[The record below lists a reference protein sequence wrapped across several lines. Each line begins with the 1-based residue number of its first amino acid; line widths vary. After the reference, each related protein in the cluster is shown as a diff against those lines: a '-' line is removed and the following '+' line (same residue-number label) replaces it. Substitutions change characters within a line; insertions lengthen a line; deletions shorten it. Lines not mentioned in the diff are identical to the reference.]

1 MRILITFLFVF
12 CGVRSLQADPIKMV
26 CDFVEAPNEVSLI
39 INEETKNVNLKI
51 NNIKSYSLKII
62 ESNPYYVKARS
73 SDIIFSYQRE
83 AKTLI
88 LALANRNDSDE
99 LGAEYFTGS
108 CS

>member
-1 MRILITFLFVF
+1 MQNLIAFLLIFSWT
-12 CGVRSLQADPIKMV
+12 VRLEAEQNKIE
-26 CDFVEAPNEVSLI
+26 CYLVETENEVSLI
-39 INEETKNVNLKI
+39 INEEEKNVGLKI
-51 NNIKSYSLKII
+51 NRKKSYSLNII
-62 ESNPYYVKARS
+62 ESNSYYIKARS

-83 AKTLI
+83 AKTVI